1 MKYLLALD
9 EGTTSAR
16 SVLYDEL
23 GRRLAIESRP
33 LDMRYP
39 QSGWVEQEARQLIK
53 AQMESAEAIFARMRV
68 EAKDIAAIGITN
80 QRESVVVWDRQSGE
94 PLAPAI
100 NWQCRRTAA
109 FCEQLS
115 SKPVA
120 KTIIAKTGL
129 VVDAYFSASKL
140 RWVLEN
146 VPGVRQKAEA
156 GDALFGTVDS
166 WLIWNLTRGRVHV
179 TDITNASRTMLMNL
193 ETGAWDDELLRIF
206 EIPSTMLPRIVPSC
220 GVIAETDPAL
230 FGSAIPIAGIAGDQ
244 QSALFGQACFEPGLL
259 KNTYGTGCFALLHT
273 GTQPPVS
280 RHRLVSTRAAS
291 SCGGSAFALEG
302 SVFIAGAAVQWLRDA
317 LHVVSSAEETHEV
330 AQSVPDSGGVY
341 CVPAFVGLGAPHW
354 RPQARG
360 IIVGLTRATT
370 RAHLVRATL
379 ESIVYQAQDL
389 FEAMFMDSSKP
400 ATELRVDGGAARND
414 FLMQF
419 QADILGCPVLRPTD
433 TETTALGAA
442 YLAGL
447 ATGIFKNT
455 NDLVKLWR
463 VEKTF
468 EPQMLKSERDRLYEG
483 WREAVARA

>member
-1 MKYLLALD
+1 
-9 EGTTSAR
+9 
-16 SVLYDEL
+16 
-23 GRRLAIESRP
+23 
-33 LDMRYP
+33 
-39 QSGWVEQEARQLIK
+39 
-53 AQMESAEAIFARMRV
+53 
-68 EAKDIAAIGITN
+68 
-80 QRESVVVWDRQSGE
+80 
-94 PLAPAI
+94 
-100 NWQCRRTAA
+100 
-109 FCEQLS
+109 
-115 SKPVA
+115 
-120 KTIIAKTGL
+120 
-129 VVDAYFSASKL
+129 
-140 RWVLEN
+140 
-146 VPGVRQKAEA
+146 
-156 GDALFGTVDS
+156 
-166 WLIWNLTRGRVHV
+166 
-179 TDITNASRTMLMNL
+179 
-193 ETGAWDDELLRIF
+193 
-206 EIPSTMLPRIVPSC
+206 
-220 GVIAETDPAL
+220 
-230 FGSAIPIAGIAGDQ
+230 
-244 QSALFGQACFEPGLL
+244 
-259 KNTYGTGCFALLHT
+259 
-273 GTQPPVS
+273 
-280 RHRLVSTRAAS
+280 
-291 SCGGSAFALEG
+291 
-302 SVFIAGAAVQWLRDA
+302 
-317 LHVVSSAEETHEV
+317 VVSSAEETHEV

>member
-39 QSGWVEQEARQLIK
+39 RSGWVEQDARQLIK
-53 AQMESAEAIFARMRV
+53 AQMESAEAIFSRMRV
-68 EAKDIAAIGITN
+68 EARDIAAIGITN
-80 QRESVVVWDRQSGE
+80 QRESVVVWDRQTGE

-100 NWQCRRTAA
+100 NWQCRRTAP
-109 FCEQLS
+109 FCEELS
-115 SKPVA
+115 AKPAA
-120 KTIIAKTGL
+120 KTITAKTGL

-146 VPGVRQKAEA
+146 TPGVRQKAES
-156 GDALFGTVDS
+156 GDALFGTIDS
-166 WLIWNLTRGRVHV
+166 WLIWNLTGGRVHV

-193 ETGAWDDELLRIF
+193 DTGAWDDELLRIF
-206 EIPSTMLPRIVPSC
+206 EIPSAMLPRIVPSC

-230 FGSAIPIAGIAGDQ
+230 FGAAIPIAGIAGDQ

-273 GTQPPVS
+273 GAELPVS

-291 SCGGSAFALEG
+291 SRGGRAFALEG

-317 LHVVSSAEETHEV
+317 MQIVPSAEETNEI

-360 IIVGLTRATT
+360 IIVGLTRAST

-379 ESIVYQAQDL
+379 ESIVFQAQDL

-455 NDLVKLWR
+455 DDLVQLWR

-468 EPQMLKSERDRLYEG
+468 EPRMPKSERGRLYEG